1 MMTGRV
7 LTRILLCCSTVLLPA
22 LCSCI
27 NQYQRQYLGD
37 PIMQLNPDPEGGALE
52 RHIFPRR
59 EGSSGGD
66 DAAGGGCGC

>member
-1 MMTGRV
+1 MMAG
-7 LTRILLCCSTVLLPA
+7 RILWRICLCCAVALLPA
-22 LCSCI
+22 LSSCI

-37 PIMQLNPDPEGGALE
+37 PIMQLNHDPEGGALKK
-52 RHIFPRR
+52 HIFPRR